1 MPEEFRLNSSWRRV
15 LGRLTA
21 APSSTGGEGRGSSP
35 SEPIGGRYRI
45 LNEIGRGGMGTVYR
59 ALDRSTGRV
68 LTLKRLRTGAP
79 SSGRGSSIN
88 EARLELAREFSLLAS
103 LRHPNIISVL
113 DYGFDD
119 QGMPF
124 FTMDLEENASNII
137 DAGRDCA
144 LSVQIDLIVQM
155 LRALAYLHRHG
166 ILHRDLKPD
175 NVAVVG
181 AQVKLLDFGLSTY
194 LEAIEPPGTY
204 CAGTLAYMAP
214 EMLRGQEI
222 TVATDLYGIGM
233 VAYELLAGAYPF
245 DFHDRIALGAHILET
260 DLPRAGDELDDRLR
274 PVLARLLAKDP
285 KDRFTSADETV
296 RALGVALGEPL
307 TVDTVATRESFLQ
320 AAPFVGRRDELA
332 RLIAVVREAE
342 GGTGG
347 AWLIAGESGVGKSR
361 LLDEV
366 RTHALVRGMT
376 VLRGQAR
383 AHGGA
388 PYHVWRDVVS
398 HAALRVQLSDED
410 VAVLRA
416 IAPDVGHLLGR
427 EVTEAPAVPPEAAQ
441 TRLMLAVEELLR
453 AQPGTV
459 VVILEDLQWAGSE
472 SLHLLGWLAR
482 VAPSMRL
489 VLVGSCRD
497 DEAPGLERQVE
508 GLSVLRLGRLGV
520 AEIEALGV
528 AMIGERIFGTEVVQL
543 LTRETEGIPFL
554 LVEVVRALAELGGGL
569 DGIGRRPLPKSVL
582 SGGMQRMVRRRLS
595 RVPPSASPALR
606 TAAVC
611 GRLIDPAVVLAL
623 HPDLD
628 LATWTAQCAA
638 AAVLE
643 VREESWW
650 FSHDKL
656 REQILSDL
664 PPETLRGL
672 HHRIA
677 EAMERFAS
685 GRDDLVT
692 ALAYHWRE
700 AGNADREAEYAIQ
713 AGMLALESGACREA
727 VEHLTRSLDL
737 IEENS
742 TSRRGTRR
750 WQSRLGL
757 NSGRP
762 VDPDAPSFRCGVV
775 EGALTDAYF
784 RLGDLRQA
792 REHAKRALRVLGRP
806 FPERQAATIVAIV
819 GQIGRRAA
827 QLLSSVRSRDPERAH
842 RMMSPVS
849 RVLMRLIDTYF
860 YSGEGAPLA
869 WAVLRMMNESEPSG
883 PSPEL
888 ARAYSLG
895 SLLAGMASAKRLGE
909 AAYRRAVEVAESHGS
924 DADRAWVLA
933 RVAVFRLAFAEWE
946 PAAAA
951 AARACALAQDV
962 GDLRSFEENKQMSA
976 LLEIFRGQYDPALAH
991 SRVALETTLR
1001 SGDLQM
1007 RADAHI
1013 LISHV
1018 LVRKGLFADAV
1029 ARCRQALMRFE
1040 SIDSLSA
1047 RSEHAMLLATYAV
1060 AALRTGEAAS
1070 ALEVATRAATLVR
1083 AAVPVGYWALITN
1096 AHTLDVLFA
1105 VLEDEPAHALR
1116 QAVLDDIRGVLRAA
1130 RRYARMFPIGRPE
1143 VLLASGSLAWHLGR
1157 RRTAMKR
1164 WRRATA
1170 EAARLQMPY
1179 EMARAHI
1186 EIGRHLA
1193 PDTPERWRHLSD
1205 AAAIFD
1211 RLGCTWELA
1220 RVRALQA
1227 DTSTAAVGQECSV
1240 A

>member
-1 MPEEFRLNSSWRRV
+1 MGEHFRLNSSWRRV

-21 APSSTGGEGRGSSP
+21 PESGTGQEEMRSP
-35 SEPIGGRYRI
+35 PAQPMGGRYRL

-68 LTLKRLRTGAP
+68 VTLKRLRAGGP

-88 EARLELAREFSLLAS
+88 EARLELAHEFSLLAA

-119 QGMPF
+119 QGIPF

-137 DAGRDCA
+137 EAGRDCA
-144 LSVQIDLIVQM
+144 TSVQIDLIVQM

-166 ILHRDLKPD
+166 ILHRDVKPD

-181 AQVKLLDFGLSTY
+181 MQVKLLDFGLSTY
-194 LEAIEPPGTY
+194 LEAMEPPGTY
-204 CAGTLAYMAP
+204 WAGTLAYIAP
-214 EMLRGQEI
+214 EMLRGEQI
-222 TVATDLYGIGM
+222 TAATDLYGIGM
-233 VAYELLAGAYPF
+233 VAYELLVGAYPF
-245 DFHDRIALGAHILET
+245 DLRDRTALREHILET
-260 DLPRAGDELDDRLR
+260 TLPRADDELDVRVR

-307 TVDTVATRESFLQ
+307 TVETVATRESFLQ

-342 GGTGG
+342 RGTGG

-361 LLDEV
+361 FLDEI

-383 AHGGA
+383 AQGGA
-388 PYHVWRDVVS
+388 PYHVWRNVVS

-416 IAPDVGHLLGR
+416 IAPDLGQLLGR
-427 EVTEAPAVPPEAAQ
+427 EVTEAPAVSPEAAQ

-453 AQPGTV
+453 AQTGTV
-459 VVILEDLQWAGSE
+459 VVVLEDLQWAGSE
-472 SLHLLGWLAR
+472 SLRLLGWLAR
-482 VAPSMRL
+482 VAPSLRL
-489 VLVGSCRD
+489 VLLGSCRD
-497 DEAPGLERQVE
+497 DEAPGLEQQME
-508 GLSVLRLGRLGV
+508 GVSVLRLARLSV

-528 AMIGERIFGTEVVQL
+528 AMIGERILGTEVVSL

-554 LVEVVRALAELGGGL
+554 LVEVVRALAERGGGL
-569 DGIGRRPLPKSVL
+569 EGIGRRPLPKSVV
-582 SGGMQRMVRRRLS
+582 SGGMQRMVRRRLN
-595 RVPPSASPALR
+595 RVSPSASPALR

-611 GRLIDPAVVLAL
+611 GRLIDPAVVQAL
-623 HPDLD
+623 HPDVD
-628 LATWTAQCAA
+628 LATWTAECAA

-656 REQILSDL
+656 REQILADL
-664 PPETLRGL
+664 PPETLRAL
-672 HHRIA
+672 HHRVA
-677 EAMERFAS
+677 ETMETFAS
-685 GRDDLVT
+685 GRDELIT

-700 AGNADREAEYAIQ
+700 AGNAEREADYAIQ

-737 IEENS
+737 IQHDLPPGS
-742 TSRRGTRR
+742 ARR
-750 WQSRLGL
+750 W
-757 NSGRP
+757 RP
-762 VDPDAPSFRCGVV
+762 LVDPDAPRFRCGVV

-784 RLGDLRQA
+784 RLGDLRNA
-792 REHAKRALRVLGRP
+792 REHAKRALRVFGRP
-806 FPERQAATIVAIV
+806 FPERQAATIAAIV

-827 QLLSSVRSRDPERAH
+827 RMIFGVPSSDPERAR
-842 RMMSPVS
+842 RMMGPVAH
-849 RVLMRLIDTYF
+849 VFMRLIDTYF
-860 YSGEGAPLA
+860 YSSEGVPLA
-869 WAVLRMMNESEPSG
+869 WAVLRMMNETEPCG

-895 SLLAGMASAKRLGE
+895 SLLAGMASAKRLGQ
-909 AAYRRAVEVAESHGS
+909 AAYRRAVDIAETHGTV
-924 DADRAWVLA
+924 ADRAWVLA
-933 RVAVFRLAFAEWE
+933 RVAVFRLSFGEWE
-946 PAAAA
+946 LAAAA

-962 GDLRSFEENKQMSA
+962 GDLRSFEENQQMSA
-976 LLEIFRGQYDPALAH
+976 LLDIFRGQYDAALAH
-991 SRVALETTLR
+991 ARVALETTLR

-1013 LISHV
+1013 LMSHV
-1018 LVRKGLFADAV
+1018 LVRKGSFADAL
-1029 ARCRQALMRFE
+1029 ARCRQALVRFE
-1040 SIDSLSA
+1040 SIDPLSA
-1047 RSEHAMLLATYAV
+1047 RSEHAMLLATSAA
-1060 AALRTGEAAS
+1060 AALRTGDVATAFEA
-1070 ALEVATRAATLVR
+1070 ATRAATLVR
-1083 AAVPVGYWALITN
+1083 AAAPVAYWMRITTG
-1096 AHTLDVLFA
+1096 HTLDVLLA
-1105 VLEDEPAHALR
+1105 LLEDGDAHAHGS
-1116 QAVLDDIRGVLRAA
+1116 AVMENIRGVLRAA
-1130 RRYARMFPIGRPE
+1130 RRYARLFPIGRPE
-1143 VLLASGSLAWHLGR
+1143 VLLASGNLAWQLGR
-1157 RRTAMKR
+1157 RRTAIKR
-1164 WRRATA
+1164 WRRAIA
-1170 EAARLQMPY
+1170 EAARLDMPY
-1179 EMARAHI
+1179 ETARAHL
-1186 EIGRHLA
+1186 EIGRHLSPA
-1193 PDTPERWRHLSD
+1193 TPERWRHLSN
-1205 AAAIFD
+1205 AAATFD
-1211 RLGCTWELA
+1211 RLGCAWELA

-1227 DTSTAAVGQECSV
+1227 ETSTAPVARESSV

>member
-1 MPEEFRLNSSWRRV
+1 MGDEFRLNSSWRRV

-21 APSSTGGEGRGSSP
+21 AASGTGQEEMGSPPSQP
-35 SEPIGGRYRI
+35 MGGRYRV

-68 LTLKRLRTGAP
+68 LTLKRLRAGGP
-79 SSGRGSSIN
+79 PSGRGSSIN
-88 EARLELAREFSLLAS
+88 EARLELAREFSLLAA

-119 QGMPF
+119 QGIPF

-144 LSVQIDLIVQM
+144 TSVQIDLIVQM

-166 ILHRDLKPD
+166 ILHRDVKPD

-181 AQVKLLDFGLSTY
+181 MQVKLLDFGLSTY

-204 CAGTLAYMAP
+204 WAGTLAYMAP
-214 EMLRGQEI
+214 EMLRGEEI
-222 TVATDLYGIGM
+222 TAATDLYGVGM
-233 VAYELLAGAYPF
+233 VAYELLVGEYPF
-245 DFHDRIALGAHILET
+245 DLRDRNALRAQLLET
-260 DLPRAGDELDDRLR
+260 TLPRAGDELDDRLR
-274 PVLARLLAKDP
+274 PVLAGLLAKDP

-307 TVDTVATRESFLQ
+307 TVETVATRESFLQ

-361 LLDEV
+361 FLDEI

-383 AHGGA
+383 AQGGA
-388 PYHVWRDVVS
+388 PYHVWRNVVS

-416 IAPDVGHLLGR
+416 IAPDLGQLLGR
-427 EVTEAPAVPPEAAQ
+427 EVTEAPAVSPEAAQ

-453 AQPGTV
+453 AQTGTV
-459 VVILEDLQWAGSE
+459 VVMLEDLQWAGSE
-472 SLHLLGWLAR
+472 SLRLLGWLAR
-482 VAPSMRL
+482 VAPSLRL
-489 VLVGSCRD
+489 VLLGSCRD
-497 DEAPGLERQVE
+497 DEAPGLEQQME
-508 GLSVLRLGRLGV
+508 GVSVLRLARLSV

-528 AMIGERIFGTEVVQL
+528 AMIGERILGTEVVSL

-554 LVEVVRALAELGGGL
+554 LVEVVRALAERGGGL
-569 DGIGRRPLPKSVL
+569 ESIGRRPLPKSVL
-582 SGGMQRMVRRRLS
+582 SGGMQRMVRRRLN
-595 RVPPSASPALR
+595 RVSPSASPALR

-611 GRLIDPAVVLAL
+611 GRLIDPAVVQAL
-623 HPDLD
+623 HPDVD
-628 LATWTAQCAA
+628 LATWTAECAA

-643 VREESWW
+643 VREQSWW

-656 REQILSDL
+656 REQILADL
-664 PPETLRGL
+664 PPETLREL
-672 HHRIA
+672 HHRVA
-677 EAMERFAS
+677 ETMETFAS
-685 GRDDLVT
+685 GRDDLIT

-737 IEENS
+737 IQHDS
-742 TSRRGTRR
+742 PSPRSARR
-750 WQSRLGL
+750 WRP
-757 NSGRP
+757 P

-775 EGALTDAYF
+775 ESALTDAYF
-784 RLGDLRQA
+784 RLGDLRNA
-792 REHAKRALRVLGRP
+792 REHAKRALRVFGRP

-819 GQIGRRAA
+819 GQIGRRAV
-827 QLLSSVRSRDPERAH
+827 QLLVGVASSNPERAR
-842 RMMSPVS
+842 RMMGPVA
-849 RVLMRLIDTYF
+849 RVFMRLIDTYF
-860 YSGEGAPLA
+860 YSSEGVPLA
-869 WAVLRMMNESEPSG
+869 WAVLRMMNETEPCG

-895 SLLAGMASAKRLGE
+895 SLLAGMASAKRLGQ
-909 AAYRRAVEVAESHGS
+909 AAYRRAVDIAETHGTV
-924 DADRAWVLA
+924 ADRAWVLA
-933 RVAVFRLAFAEWE
+933 RVAVFRLSFGEWE

-976 LLEIFRGQYDPALAH
+976 LLDIFRGQYDAALAH
-991 SRVALETTLR
+991 ARVALETTLR

-1013 LISHV
+1013 LMSHV
-1018 LVRKGLFADAV
+1018 LVRKGLFADAL

-1040 SIDSLSA
+1040 SIDPLSA
-1047 RSEHAMLLATYAV
+1047 RSEHAMLLATSAT
-1060 AALRTGEAAS
+1060 AALRTGDVAAAFEA
-1070 ALEVATRAATLVR
+1070 ATRAATLVR
-1083 AAVPVGYWALITN
+1083 AAAPVAYWMLITTG
-1096 AHTLDVLFA
+1096 HTLDVLLA
-1105 VLEDEPAHALR
+1105 LLEDEDAHAHR
-1116 QAVLDDIRGVLRAA
+1116 PAVMENIRGVLRAA
-1130 RRYARMFPIGRPE
+1130 GRYARLFPIGRPE
-1143 VLLASGSLAWHLGR
+1143 VLLASGNLEWHLGR
-1157 RRTAMKR
+1157 RRTAIKR
-1164 WRRATA
+1164 WRRAIA
-1170 EAARLQMPY
+1170 EAARLEMPY
-1179 EMARAHI
+1179 ETARAHM
-1186 EIGRHLA
+1186 EIGRYLA
-1193 PDTPERWRHLSD
+1193 PDTPERWQHLSD
-1205 AAAIFD
+1205 AVAIFD
-1211 RLGCTWELA
+1211 RLGCVWELA

-1227 DTSTAAVGQECSV
+1227 DRSTAPVGQESSV

>member
-15 LGRLTA
+15 LGRLTTA
-21 APSSTGGEGRGSSP
+21 ASSAGGEEQGSPP
-35 SEPIGGRYRI
+35 SDPIGGRYRI

-68 LTLKRLRTGAP
+68 VTLKRLRAGAP
-79 SSGRGSSIN
+79 ASGRGSSIN

-113 DYGFDD
+113 DYGFDE

-144 LSVQIDLIVQM
+144 TSVQIDLIVQM

-181 AQVKLLDFGLSTY
+181 GQVKLLDFGLSTY
-194 LEAIEPPGTY
+194 LEAIQPPGTY
-204 CAGTLAYMAP
+204 WAGTLAYMAP
-214 EMLRGQEI
+214 EMLRGQPI

-233 VAYELLAGAYPF
+233 VAYELLVGAYPF
-245 DFHDRIALGAHILET
+245 DLRDRTALLKQILET
-260 DLPRAGDELDDRLR
+260 TLPRAGDELDDRVR

-320 AAPFVGRRDELA
+320 AAPFVGRRDEIA

-383 AHGGA
+383 AQGGA

-416 IAPDVGHLLGR
+416 IAPDLGHLLGR
-427 EVTEAPAVPPEAAQ
+427 EVTEAPAVSPEAAQ
-441 TRLMLAVEELLR
+441 TRLLLAVEELLR

-459 VVILEDLQWAGSE
+459 VVMLEDLQWAGSE
-472 SLHLLGWLAR
+472 SLRLLGWLAR
-482 VAPSMRL
+482 VAPSLRL
-489 VLVGSCRD
+489 VLLGSCRD

-508 GLSVLRLGRLGV
+508 GLSVLRLERLSV

-528 AMIGERIFGTEVVQL
+528 AMIGERILGTEVVTL

-554 LVEVVRALAELGGGL
+554 LVEVVRALAERGGGL
-569 DGIGRRPLPKSVL
+569 EGIGRRPLPKSVL
-582 SGGMQRMVRRRLS
+582 SGGMQRMVRRRLN
-595 RVPPSASPALR
+595 RVSPTASPALR

-611 GRLIDPAVVLAL
+611 GRQIDPAIVQAL
-623 HPDLD
+623 HPDVD
-628 LATWTAQCAA
+628 LATWTAECAA

-656 REQILSDL
+656 REQILADL
-664 PPETLRGL
+664 PPATRREL
-672 HHRIA
+672 HHRVA
-677 EAMERFAS
+677 ETMETFAS

-737 IEENS
+737 IQEDS
-742 TSRRGTRR
+742 PSSRSPRR
-750 WQSRLGL
+750 P
-757 NSGRP
+757 P
-762 VDPDAPSFRCGVV
+762 VDPDAPRFRCGVV
-775 EGALTDAYF
+775 ESALTDAYF
-784 RLGDLRQA
+784 RLGDLRNA
-792 REHAKRALRVLGRP
+792 REHAKRALRVFGRP

-819 GQIGRRAA
+819 GQIGRRAVR
-827 QLLSSVRSRDPERAH
+827 LLVGTPSSDPERAR
-842 RMMSPVS
+842 RMMRPVA
-849 RVLMRLIDTYF
+849 RVVMRLIDTYF
-860 YSGEGAPLA
+860 YSSEGVPLA
-869 WAVLRMMNESEPSG
+869 WAVLRMMNEAEPCG

-895 SLLAGMASAKRLGE
+895 SLLAGMASAKRLGQ
-909 AAYRRAVEVAESHGS
+909 AAYRRALEIAESHGTV
-924 DADRAWVLA
+924 ADRAWVLA
-933 RVAVFRLAFAEWE
+933 RVAVFRLSFGEWE

-962 GDLRSFEENKQMSA
+962 GDLRSFEENKLMSA
-976 LLEIFRGQYDPALAH
+976 LLDIFRGQYDAALAH
-991 SRVALETTLR
+991 A
-1001 SGDLQM
+1001 
-1007 RADAHI
+1007 
-1013 LISHV
+1013 
-1018 LVRKGLFADAV
+1018 
-1029 ARCRQALMRFE
+1029 
-1040 SIDSLSA
+1040 
-1047 RSEHAMLLATYAV
+1047 
-1060 AALRTGEAAS
+1060 
-1070 ALEVATRAATLVR
+1070 
-1083 AAVPVGYWALITN
+1083 
-1096 AHTLDVLFA
+1096 
-1105 VLEDEPAHALR
+1105 
-1116 QAVLDDIRGVLRAA
+1116 
-1130 RRYARMFPIGRPE
+1130 
-1143 VLLASGSLAWHLGR
+1143 
-1157 RRTAMKR
+1157 
-1164 WRRATA
+1164 
-1170 EAARLQMPY
+1170 
-1179 EMARAHI
+1179 
-1186 EIGRHLA
+1186 
-1193 PDTPERWRHLSD
+1193 
-1205 AAAIFD
+1205 
-1211 RLGCTWELA
+1211 
-1220 RVRALQA
+1220 
-1227 DTSTAAVGQECSV
+1227 
-1240 A
+1240 